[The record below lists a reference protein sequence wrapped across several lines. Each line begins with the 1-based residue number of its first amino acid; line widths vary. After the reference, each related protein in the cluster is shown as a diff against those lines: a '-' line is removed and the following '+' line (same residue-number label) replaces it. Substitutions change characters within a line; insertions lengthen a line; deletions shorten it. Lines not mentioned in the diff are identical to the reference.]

1 MQILIIED
9 ERVLRDSI
17 SEYFKTNGYICTTVG
32 TLKKGLEKS
41 SNYIY
46 DCVLIDMGLPD
57 GSGMDIISSFKRNNP
72 NTGIIIIS
80 AKNSLEDKV
89 NALHFGADDYLTKPF
104 HLSELHAR
112 VHSIIRRRSFKGQK
126 QLIFDGIVINLDKK
140 QVIVNDEEIRLTR
153 KEYDILIY
161 LAANPTH
168 LVTKEAIADA
178 IWGYRAEMAT
188 SFDFVYG
195 QIKNLKRK
203 LNQAGAK
210 EYIKVVYG
218 MGYKFY

>member
-9 ERVLRDSI
+9 ERILRDSI
-17 SEYFKTNGYICTTVG
+17 SEYLKTNRYECTVAG
-32 TLKKGLEKS
+32 TLKEALEKS

-46 DCVLIDMGLPD
+46 DCALIDIGLPD
-57 GSGMDIISSFKRNNP
+57 GSGMELINTFKRNHP

-80 AKNSLEDKV
+80 AKNSLEDRV
-89 NALHFGADDYLTKPF
+89 NGLHFGADDYLTKPF

-112 VHSIIRRRSFKGQK
+112 IHSIIRRRSFSGQN
-126 QLIFDGIVINLDKK
+126 QLLFDDLVIHLDKK
-140 QVIVNDEEIRLTR
+140 QVLVKNEEIKLTR

-168 LVTKEAIADA
+168 LVTKEAISDA

-195 QIKNLKRK
+195 QIKNLKKK
-203 LNQAGAK
+203 LNEAGAK
-210 EYIKVVYG
+210 GYIKVVYG

>member
-17 SEYFKTNGYICTTVG
+17 AEYFKTNGYICTTVG

-46 DCVLIDMGLPD
+46 DCVLIDIGLPD
-57 GSGMDIISSFKRNNP
+57 GSGMDIIGSFKKNNP

-89 NALHFGADDYLTKPF
+89 NGLHFGADDYLTKPF
-104 HLSELHAR
+104 HLSELYAR
-112 VHSIIRRRSFKGQK
+112 VHSIIRRRSFNGQN
-126 QLIFDGIVINLDKK
+126 QLIFEDIVVNLDKK
-140 QVIVNDEEIRLTR
+140 QVVVHNKEIKLTR

-203 LNQAGAK
+203 LSEAGAK
-210 EYIKVVYG
+210 EYVKVVYG

>member
-9 ERVLRDSI
+9 ERTLRDSI
-17 SEYFKTNGYICTTVG
+17 SEYFEKNGYICTIVS
-32 TLKKGLEKS
+32 TLKKGIEKS
-41 SNYIY
+41 CNYVY
-46 DCVLIDMGLPD
+46 DCVLIDIGLPD
-57 GSGMDIISSFKRNNP
+57 GNGIDIIGSFKKNSP

-89 NALHFGADDYLTKPF
+89 NGLHLGADDYLTKPF

-112 VHSIIRRRSFKGQK
+112 VHSIIRRRSFNGQN
-126 QLIFDGIVINLDKK
+126 QLIFEDLVINLDKK
-140 QVIVNDEEIRLTR
+140 QVLIHDKEIKLTR
-153 KEYDILIY
+153 KEYDILTY
-161 LAANPTH
+161 LAGNPTH
-168 LVTKEAIADA
+168 LVTKEAIADS

-195 QIKNLKRK
+195 QIKNLKKK
-203 LNQAGAK
+203 LSEAGVK
-210 EYIKVVYG
+210 DYVKVVYG

>member
-41 SNYIY
+41 SNYTY
-46 DCVLIDMGLPD
+46 DCVVIDIGLPD
-57 GSGMDIISSFKRNNP
+57 GSGMDIIGSFKKNNP
-72 NTGIIIIS
+72 NTGLIIIS
-80 AKNSLEDKV
+80 AKNSLEDKI
-89 NALHFGADDYLTKPF
+89 NGLHLGADDYLTKPF

-112 VHSIIRRRSFKGQK
+112 VHSIIRRISFNGQK
-126 QLIFDGIVINLDKK
+126 QLIFEGLIINLDKK
-140 QVIVNDEEIRLTR
+140 QVIVNDEEVRLTR
-153 KEYDILIY
+153 KEYDILVY

-203 LNQAGAK
+203 LNTAGAK

-218 MGYKFY
+218 MGYKFC